1 MKMDTAIPPRYRR
14 IYKGKQHHTPP
25 FTFQRRNGGCIYKNK
40 RADNRIS
47 SCVLSA
53 LRLCVRLFDN
63 GYFQFLNVD
72 QRFLFTFW
80 AV

>member
-1 MKMDTAIPPRYRR
+1 
-14 IYKGKQHHTPP
+14 
-25 FTFQRRNGGCIYKNK
+25 
-40 RADNRIS
+40 
-47 SCVLSA
+47 VLSA